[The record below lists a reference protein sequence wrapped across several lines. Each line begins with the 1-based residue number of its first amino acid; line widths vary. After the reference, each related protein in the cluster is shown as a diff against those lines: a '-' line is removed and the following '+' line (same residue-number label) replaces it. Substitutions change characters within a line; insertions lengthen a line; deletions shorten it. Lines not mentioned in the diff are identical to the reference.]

1 MMDPVPFV
9 TNDDA
14 AAAYYYDDKNQLH
27 HCSGGS
33 KGDIWSNQQ
42 RHQWRREGAQRHAAA
57 AEA

>member
-14 AAAYYYDDKNQLH
+14 AAAYYDDKNQLH

-33 KGDIWSNQQ
+33 KGDIWSDQ
-42 RHQWRREGAQRHAAA
+42 RHQRQREGAQRHAEA